1 MINFIIKNS
10 SIKTFILA
18 FYIAIN
24 LLGFGQDLETKRFIK
39 TLCSDEF
46 HGRGYVN
53 NGDNIAADYIA
64 KTFDEIGLSNSN
76 GSYFQE
82 FSFPV
87 NTFPGEMLVKIN
99 NKELTPGIDFIVDA
113 SSTGGEYHL
122 TPIFINGSD
131 LLSKNKIQ
139 TLFNNTTSFKSH
151 IFIIKN
157 TGYSVDSTKKIKQQ
171 INVLNQ
177 LAAIAEI
184 TNEKFIW
191 SVGRQITRFPI
202 LKLKESSLPKNI
214 KTLDLKIDQKFLNN
228 HRSKNVIGHIPSKRK
243 NAKSIVFSA
252 HYDHLGRMG
261 KDIYFPGANDN
272 ASGTGMLVHLAKY
285 FIKNR
290 SKYNIYFMAFAGE
303 EAGLLGSQY
312 FTQNP
317 ILDLKKIAFVLNLDI
332 MGSGEE
338 GITVVNGRVHKKA
351 FNKLLRLNK
360 KGQYLSSIKARG
372 ESANSDHYWF
382 SQQGVPAFF
391 IYTRGNNKHYHDI
404 FDTYEELTFDSF
416 EAIAN
421 LLVKFT
427 KTCLK

>member
-1 MINFIIKNS
+1 MNNFIEKIS
-10 SIKTFILA
+10 FIKTLILA

-24 LLGFGQDLETKRFIK
+24 LFGFGQDLETKRFIK
-39 TLCSDEF
+39 TLCSEGF

-53 NGDNIAADYIA
+53 NGDNVAADYIA
-64 KTFDEIGLSNSN
+64 ETFQKIGVSTID
-76 GSYFQE
+76 GTYFQE

-131 LLSKNKIQ
+131 LLSENKIQ
-139 TLFNNTTSFKSH
+139 TIFNNTTSFNSR

-157 TGYSVDSTKKIKQQ
+157 TKYSADSTKKIKQQ
-171 INVLNQ
+171 IKALNQ

-202 LKLKESSLPKNI
+202 LKIKESAIPKKINTI
-214 KTLDLKIDQKFLNN
+214 DLNIDQKFLSN
-228 HRSKNVIGHIPSKRK
+228 HRSKNVIGHLPSKRK

-252 HYDHLGRMG
+252 HFDHLGRMG

-285 FIKNR
+285 FIKNP

-303 EAGLLGSQY
+303 EAGLIGSH
-312 FTQNP
+312 FMAENP
-317 ILDLKKIAFVLNLDI
+317 VLELEKIAQDNGLAV
-332 MGSGEE
+332 
-338 GITVVNGRVHKKA
+338 GIGFSYPVTMERISVWSDS
-351 FNKLLRLNK
+351 LSD
-360 KGQYLSSIKARG
+360 KGIDLVPVSSIASIKL
-372 ESANSDHYWF
+372 SDKK
-382 SQQGVPAFF
+382 SKK
-391 IYTRGNNKHYHDI
+391 N
-404 FDTYEELTFDSF
+404 E
-416 EAIAN
+416 
-421 LLVKFT
+421 
-427 KTCLK
+427 

>member
-1 MINFIIKNS
+1 MNKFIKKIS
-10 SIKTFILA
+10 FIKTLILA

-24 LLGFGQDLETKRFIK
+24 LFGFGQDLETKHFIK
-39 TLCSDEF
+39 TLCSAEF

-64 KTFDEIGLSNSN
+64 KTFKEIGVSNIN
-76 GSYFQE
+76 GTYFQE

-87 NTFPGEMLVKIN
+87 NTFPGEMMVKIN
-99 NKELTPGIDFIVDA
+99 DKELKPGVDFIVDA
-113 SSTGGEYHL
+113 SSSGGNSHL
-122 TPIFINGSD
+122 TPIFINGAD

-139 TLFNNTTSFKSH
+139 GFFNNTISFNNS
-151 IFIIKN
+151 IFMVNN
-157 TGYSVDSTKKIKQQ
+157 TNYSTDTTKKIKRL
-171 INVLNQ
+171 IKDLNQ
-177 LAAIAEI
+177 LAAVAEI

-191 SVGRQITRFPI
+191 SVGRQTTRFP
-202 LKLKESSLPKNI
+202 LFKVKQSALSK
-214 KTLDLKIDQKFLNN
+214 KTNTIDLKIEQKFVSK
-228 HRSKNVIGHIPSKRK
+228 HSAKNVIGYIPSKRK

-261 KDIYFPGANDN
+261 KNIYFPGANDN

-285 FIKNR
+285 FIKNP
-290 SKYNIYFMAFAGE
+290 SKYHIYFMAFAGE
-303 EAGLLGSQY
+303 EAGLIGSQY
-312 FTQNP
+312 LAENP
-317 ILDLKKIAFVLNLDI
+317 ILDLTKIAFVLNLDI

-360 KGQYLSSIKARG
+360 KRHYLNSIKARG

-382 SQQGVPAFF
+382 SQKGVPAFF
-391 IYTRGNNKHYHDI
+391 IYTRGDNKHYHDI
-404 FDTYEELTFDSF
+404 FDTYEELSFNSF

-421 LLVKFT
+421 LLIKFS
-427 KTCLK
+427 KTCL

>member
-1 MINFIIKNS
+1 MNNLIKKFS
-10 SIKTFILA
+10 FIKTLILP
-18 FYIAIN
+18 FYIAIT
-24 LLGFGQDLETKRFIK
+24 LFGFGQDLETKRFIK
-39 TLCSDEF
+39 TLCSQEF

-64 KTFDEIGLSNSN
+64 KTFKEIGVSTVN

-99 NKELTPGIDFIVDA
+99 NKTLAPGIDFLVDA
-113 SSTGGEYHL
+113 SSKGGEYQL
-122 TPIFINGSD
+122 TPKFINGED
-131 LLSKNKIQ
+131 LLNKNKIQ
-139 TLFNNTTSFKSH
+139 NLFNNTSSLKNH

-157 TGYSVDSTKKIKQQ
+157 TEYSADSTKKIKQQ

-177 LAAIAEI
+177 WVAIAEI

-191 SVGRQITRFPI
+191 SVGRQITRFP
-202 LKLKESSLPKNI
+202 KLKIKEHALPKKIN
-214 KTLDLKIDQKFLNN
+214 TLNLKIDQKFLKN
-228 HRSKNVIGHIPSKRK
+228 HQSKNVIGLIPSKRK

-272 ASGTGMLVHLAKY
+272 ASGTGMLVHLAKH
-285 FIKNR
+285 FIDNP
-290 SKYNIYFMAFAGE
+290 SKYNIYFIAFAGE
-303 EAGLLGSQY
+303 EAGLIGSQY
-312 FTQNP
+312 FTENP
-317 ILDLKKIAFVLNLDI
+317 LLDLKKIAFVLNLDI

-338 GITVVNGRVHKKA
+338 GITVVNGKVYKKA
-351 FNKLLRLNK
+351 YNKLIRLNK
-360 KGQYLSSIKARG
+360 KRNYLNSIKARG
-372 ESANSDHYWF
+372 EAANSDHYWF

-421 LLVKFT
+421 LLIKFT

>member
-1 MINFIIKNS
+1 MINFIKKKS
-10 SIKTFILA
+10 SIKTFILV

-24 LLGFGQDLETKRFIK
+24 LFGFGQDLETKRFIK
-39 TLCSDEF
+39 TLCSEEF
-46 HGRGYVN
+46 HGRGYVK
-53 NGDNIAADYIA
+53 NGDNVAADYIA
-64 KTFDEIGLSNSN
+64 ETFKKIGVANIN
-76 GSYFQE
+76 GTYFQE

-99 NKELTPGIDFIVDA
+99 NKELVAGIDFIVDA

-131 LLSKNKIQ
+131 LLSENKIQ
-139 TLFNNTTSFKSH
+139 TLFNNTTSFNSR

-157 TGYSVDSTKKIKQQ
+157 TKYSADSTKKIKRL
-171 INVLNQ
+171 IKDLNQ
-177 LAAIAEI
+177 LAAVAEI

-191 SVGRQITRFPI
+191 SVGRQTTRFPI
-202 LKLKESSLPKNI
+202 LKIKESVLPK
-214 KTLDLKIDQKFLNN
+214 KTSTIDLKIEQKFVRK
-228 HRSKNVIGHIPSKRK
+228 HMAKNVIGFIPSKRK
-243 NAKSIVFSA
+243 NSKSLVFCA

-272 ASGTGMLVHLAKY
+272 ASGTGMLVHLAKH
-285 FIKNR
+285 FIDNP
-290 SKYNIYFMAFAGE
+290 SKYNIYFIAFAGE
-303 EAGLLGSQY
+303 EAGLIGSRY
-312 FTQNP
+312 FTENP
-317 ILDLKKIAFVLNLDI
+317 LLDLKKIAFVLNLDI

-338 GITVVNGRVHKKA
+338 GITVVNGKVYKKA
-351 FNKLLRLNK
+351 FNKLIRLNK
-360 KGQYLSSIKARG
+360 KRNYLNSIKARG
-372 ESANSDHYWF
+372 EAANSDHYWF

-416 EAIAN
+416 ESIAN
-421 LLVKFT
+421 LLIKFT